1 MRLFWGLAACAQ
13 LGTLW
18 AQSYVISTV
27 AGGRPA
33 PATASATSVA
43 IDLPGRVAVD
53 PAGNVYFT
61 ALNSVFLLAGGTVTR
76 LAGNGQAGYS
86 GDGGPALSAQL
97 NAPQGLAIDS
107 AGDIYIADTQNQ
119 VVRYV
124 SAATGLITTVAGN
137 GTPGAMAIT
146 GFPPRRN

>member
-61 ALNSVFLLAGGTVTR
+61 ALNSVFLLAGGKSPGWRETVR
-76 LAGNGQAGYS
+76 QAI
-86 GDGGPALSAQL
+86 P
-97 NAPQGLAIDS
+97 
-107 AGDIYIADTQNQ
+107 
-119 VVRYV
+119 
-124 SAATGLITTVAGN
+124 
-137 GTPGAMAIT
+137 AMAA
-146 GFPPRRN
+146 PRSVRN